1 MNSETMTGRK
11 YNFNPP
17 ILDDIKNSID
27 WAEEKGLIKGREE
40 GKQEGLIEGE
50 KRGLIKV
57 AKRQLLKDTEIEV
70 IREIIG
76 LSIEE
81 INKLVIACR
90 AKKSDKKWV
99 NTPRIFSLRHFRK
112 GQHSPDLFA

>member
-50 KRGLIKV
+50 KKGIIRGRKEGREEGRKEEKLSL
-57 AKRQLLKDTEIEV
+57 ARNLLLKGMVIDIIQEIT
-70 IREIIG
+70 G
-76 LSIEE
+76 LSLEE
-81 INKLVIACR
+81 ISKLQ
-90 AKKSDKKWV
+90 DE
-99 NTPRIFSLRHFRK
+99 L
-112 GQHSPDLFA
+112 